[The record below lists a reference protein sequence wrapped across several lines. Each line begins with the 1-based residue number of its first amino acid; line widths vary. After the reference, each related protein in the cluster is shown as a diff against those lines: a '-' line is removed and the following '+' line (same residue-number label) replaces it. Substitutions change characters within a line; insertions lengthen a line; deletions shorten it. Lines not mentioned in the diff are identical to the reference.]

1 MNELTAYQERG
12 IAARPNL
19 LLDKET
25 FQQIA
30 EIASIMA
37 SASLIPES
45 LTHEGSGDRKK
56 QLPPETI
63 RANCFLVANQAIKW
77 GMDPFAVAQCSS
89 VVHGRLMFEGKLVSA
104 VLEANLGVKL
114 VHAYGKWDGT
124 KDECLVGQDATGDML
139 AIRIGE
145 GHYTDTGVAVFA
157 GRYVD
162 GSVGAWKTTG
172 NNSPWRGGNTRKM
185 LVYRG
190 TREWARVYQ
199 PGAMLGVI
207 TDDEIVPAYS
217 ARDIT
222 PATPA
227 PTAGAGQSVIERLR
241 ANKEQAK
248 DGFDADR
255 VTQDLNT
262 AAPQRGSEEA
272 SSGDG
277 ASAEEVEGAPTS
289 STSDNSGP
297 TPEAGKGGE
306 GADVAVGESSAP
318 SSPDEKEWLLNVA
331 GMLWAATNFNGDPE
345 VLKAQRKAAA
355 ASYPTD
361 GRSWNVLA
369 KAKAVFDRCATVVS
383 GECPPEDGLAIVAGI
398 VGVEEKVLAERA
410 GKAGA

>member
-1 MNELTAYQERG
+1 MNELTTYQERG

-145 GHYTDTGVAVFA
+145 GHYTDAGVAVFA

-207 TDDEIVPAYS
+207 TDDEIDPAYS

-222 PATPA
+222 PSAPA
-227 PTAGAGQSVIERLR
+227 AGAGQAVIDRLK
-241 ANKEQAK
+241 ANQSKNT

-262 AAPQRGSEEA
+262 AAPPRGSEEA

-297 TPEAGKGGE
+297 APEAGKGGE

-331 GMLWAATNFNGDPE
+331 GMLWAATNFNGDQDL
-345 VLKAQRKAAA
+345 LKNQRVAAA
-355 ASYPTD
+355 AAYDPT
-361 GRSWNVLA
+361 GVSKPYLNKARSA
-369 KAKAVFDRCATVVS
+369 FERCMTVVK
-383 GECPPEDGLAIVAGI
+383 GEVEPEEGLKIVAGI
-398 VGVEEKVLAERA
+398 VGVEPKVLLQKSGRSE
-410 GKAGA
+410 

>member
-1 MNELTAYQERG
+1 MSELTTYQERG

-145 GHYTDTGVAVFA
+145 GHYTDAGVAVFS

-207 TDDEIVPAYS
+207 TDDEIDPAYS

-222 PATPA
+222 PSA
-227 PTAGAGQSVIERLR
+227 PTAGAGQSVIDTLK
-241 ANKEQAK
+241 ANQSKSA

-262 AAPQRGSEEA
+262 AAPPRGSEEA

-277 ASAEEVEGAPTS
+277 ASTEEVEGAPTS

-331 GMLWAATNFNGDPE
+331 GMLWAATNFNGDQDL
-345 VLKAQRKAAA
+345 LKNQRVAAA
-355 ASYPTD
+355 AAYDPTGVSKPYLD
-361 GRSWNVLA
+361 
-369 KAKAVFDRCATVVS
+369 KAKSAFERCMTVVK
-383 GECPPEDGLAIVAGI
+383 GEVEPEEGLKIVAGI
-398 VGVEEKVLAERA
+398 IGVEDKVLLQKSGRSE
-410 GKAGA
+410 